1 MPIRVFFL
9 EKRGILPVIFLL
21 RWDWDGCKQSE
32 KKMSKHEGGEES

>member
-9 EKRGILPVIFLL
+9 EKRSILPVIFLL

-32 KKMSKHEGGEES
+32 KKMGEHEGGGES